1 MSIYDKLSI
10 DLDQSPIL
18 KAKIKV
24 IGVGGGGCNA
34 IQRMVEGNIQGVELI
49 AANTDAQA
57 LETIKVKNKIQL
69 GPNLTRGLGAGSNPE
84 RGKDAA
90 KESEEEIRNA
100 LKDSELIIVTCGMG
114 GGTGTGAAPVVARIA
129 KENGALVLG
138 IVTRPFDFE
147 ARTRM
152 EQALKG
158 IEEMRKNVDAIIV
171 IPNQKIYEIYP
182 QDIDIKAAFKKID
195 EVLFN
200 STRGISDIIN
210 LPGLIN
216 VDFADVRTIMK
227 DAGEALIGI
236 GRATGEAR
244 AKEAALQAIN
254 SPLLDGISI
263 EGAKGLLV
271 NITYGKGFTVQEM
284 KTISSTIQEYTGYD
298 VHLIQG
304 IVESPEETDEVS
316 VTVIATGFL
325 TNSEERKSSIPRMN
339 RFFETESPVR
349 NKNTQSQF
357 SYHTSVQTSKFP
369 KQAEQMKIEIAKPLT
384 IPKGEELKMYD
395 TPTFIRIAN
404 FPDTNI
410 RNTMSASQK
419 QTSHHYEEQNEIHLD
434 NKVKGV
440 DIFQLNHL
448 QPHRSII

>member
-1 MSIYDKLSI
+1 MSINDKLTI
-10 DLDQSPIL
+10 DLDQSQLL

-34 IQRMVEGNIQGVELI
+34 IQRMAEGKIQGVDLI

-57 LETIKVKNKIQL
+57 LATISVDNKIQL
-69 GPNLTRGLGAGSNPE
+69 GPSLTRGLGAGSNPDV
-84 RGKDAA
+84 GKDAA
-90 KESEEEIRNA
+90 KESEQEIRNA

-114 GGTGTGAAPVVARIA
+114 GGTGTGAAPIVARIA
-129 KENGALVLG
+129 KELGALVLG

-147 ARTRM
+147 AHTRID
-152 EQALKG
+152 QALKG

-171 IPNQKIYEIYP
+171 IPNQKIFDIYS
-182 QDIDIKAAFKKID
+182 QDIDIKVAFKKID

-210 LPGLIN
+210 LPGIIN
-216 VDFADVRTIMK
+216 VDFADVRTIMR

-271 NITYGKGFTVQEM
+271 NITYGKGFTMSEM
-284 KTISSTIQEYTGYD
+284 QTISNTIQEFTGFN
-298 VHLIQG
+298 VNLIQG
-304 IVESPEETDEVS
+304 IVEAQDETDEVS

-325 TNSEERKSSIPRMN
+325 RKSKENRVSTPEVEPMFGYEKSSRVGQINNSYNQRPQMQPR
-339 RFFETESPVR
+339 P
-349 NKNTQSQF
+349 
-357 SYHTSVQTSKFP
+357 FP
-369 KQAEQMKIEIAKPLT
+369 KQPEGFKIEMEKPLT

-395 TPTFIRIAN
+395 TPTVTRIAN
-404 FPDTNI
+404 FPDTPMRNNI
-410 RNTMSASQK
+410 TQTPK
-419 QTSHHYEEQNEIHLD
+419 QAVSYYEDQNEISLD
-434 NKVKGV
+434 GKVKGV

-448 QPHRSII
+448 QPHRSLI

>member
-1 MSIYDKLSI
+1 MSNNDKLTI
-10 DLDQSPIL
+10 DLDQSQLL

-34 IQRMVEGNIQGVELI
+34 IQRMAEGKIQGVELI

-57 LETIKVKNKIQL
+57 LATMAINNKIQL
-69 GPNLTRGLGAGSNPE
+69 GPSLTRGLGAGSNPE
-84 RGKDAA
+84 VGKDAA
-90 KESEEEIRNA
+90 KESENEIRNI
-100 LKDSELIIVTCGMG
+100 LKDSELTIVTCGMG

-147 ARTRM
+147 ARTRID
-152 EQALKG
+152 QALKG

-171 IPNQKIYEIYP
+171 IPNQKIFEIYP
-182 QDIDIKAAFKKID
+182 QEIDIKVAFKKID

-271 NITYGKGFTVQEM
+271 NITYGKGFSVNEM
-284 KTISSTIQEYTGYD
+284 QTISNTIQEFTGYD

-304 IVESPEETDEVS
+304 IVEAQEETDEVS

-325 TNSEERKSSIPRMN
+325 TNNNEKKIASPEMRPFFASEKPSK
-339 RFFETESPVR
+339 
-349 NKNTQSQF
+349 KNQVQNSF
-357 SYHTSVQTSKFP
+357 SFDTPIQPTKFP
-369 KQAEQMKIEIAKPLT
+369 KQAEQIKIALEKPLS

-395 TPTFIRIAN
+395 TPTVSRIAN
-404 FPDTNI
+404 FPDSGI
-410 RNTMSASQK
+410 RSSMSQTQK
-419 QTSHHYEEQNEIHLD
+419 QVPSYFEEHNEISLD

-448 QPHRSII
+448 QPHRSLI

>member
-1 MSIYDKLSI
+1 MSINDKLTI

-34 IQRMVEGNIQGVELI
+34 IQRMAEGNIQGVELI

-57 LETIKVKNKIQL
+57 LETITVKNKIQL

-138 IVTRPFDFE
+138 IVTRPFEFE

-152 EQALKG
+152 EQALRG

-171 IPNQKIYEIYP
+171 IPNQKIFEIYP
-182 QDIDIKAAFKKID
+182 QDIDIKSAFKKID

-236 GRATGEAR
+236 GRATGESR

-271 NITYGKGFTVQEM
+271 NITYGRGFTANEM

-325 TNSEERKSSIPRMN
+325 SNSGEKKTSTPHMN
-339 RFFETESPVR
+339 RFFEPEQPARTKQMQ
-349 NKNTQSQF
+349 NQF
-357 SYHTSVQTSKFP
+357 NYQPPLHTSKFP
-369 KQAEQMKIEIAKPLT
+369 KQVEQMRIEIAKPLS

-395 TPTFIRIAN
+395 TPTVMRIAN

-410 RNTMSASQK
+410 RNTMNNSPK
-419 QTSHHYEEQNEIHLD
+419 QSNSFYEEQNEVYLE

>member
-1 MSIYDKLSI
+1 MSNNDKLTI
-10 DLDQSPIL
+10 DLDQSQIL

-34 IQRMVEGNIQGVELI
+34 IQRMAEGKIQGVELI

-57 LETIKVKNKIQL
+57 LATMAINHKIQL
-69 GPNLTRGLGAGSNPE
+69 GPSLTRGLGAGSNPE
-84 RGKDAA
+84 VGKDAA
-90 KESEEEIRNA
+90 KESENEIRNA
-100 LKDSELIIVTCGMG
+100 LKDSELTIVTCGMG

-129 KENGALVLG
+129 KESGALVLG
-138 IVTRPFDFE
+138 IVTRPFEFE
-147 ARTRM
+147 ARTRID
-152 EQALKG
+152 QALKG
-158 IEEMRKNVDAIIV
+158 IEDMRKNVDAIIV
-171 IPNQKIYEIYP
+171 IPNQKIFEIYP
-182 QDIDIKAAFKKID
+182 QEIDIKVAFKKID

-254 SPLLDGISI
+254 SPLLDGVSI

-271 NITYGKGFTVQEM
+271 NITYGKGFTVNEM
-284 KTISSTIQEYTGYD
+284 QTISNTIQTYTGYD

-304 IVESPEETDEVS
+304 IVEAPEETDEIC

-325 TNSEERKSSIPRMN
+325 TNINEKKISAPEMKP
-339 RFFETESPVR
+339 FFEKEKPSRKPQLQNPYSFDTPIQP
-349 NKNTQSQF
+349 T
-357 SYHTSVQTSKFP
+357 KFP
-369 KQAEQMKIEIAKPLT
+369 KQAEQMKIAIEKPLF
-384 IPKGEELKMYD
+384 IPKGEELKMFD
-395 TPTFIRIAN
+395 TPTVSRIAN
-404 FPDTNI
+404 FPDAGI
-410 RNTMSASQK
+410 RSSMNQTQK
-419 QTSHHYEEQNEIHLD
+419 RVPSYYEEHNEISLD

-448 QPHRSII
+448 QPHRSLF

>member
-1 MSIYDKLSI
+1 MSINDKITI

-34 IQRMVEGNIQGVELI
+34 IQRMVDGNIQGVELI

-138 IVTRPFDFE
+138 IVTRPFEFE
-147 ARTRM
+147 ARTRT

-171 IPNQKIYEIYP
+171 IPNQKIFEIYP
-182 QDIDIKAAFKKID
+182 QDIDIKSAFKKID

-271 NITYGKGFTVQEM
+271 NITYGKGFTAHEM

-304 IVESPEETDEVS
+304 IVESPEETDEIS

-325 TNSEERKSSIPRMN
+325 TNSAEKKSQIPHMN
-339 RFFETESPVR
+339 RFFEPEQPIR
-349 NKNTQSQF
+349 NKQVNNQF
-357 SYHTSVQTSKFP
+357 NYHPSVQTSKFP
-369 KQAEQMKIEIAKPLT
+369 KQVEQMRIEIAKPIS

-395 TPTFIRIAN
+395 TPTVTRIAN
-404 FPDTNI
+404 FPDTSI
-410 RNTMSASQK
+410 RNSMNSTQK
-419 QTSHHYEEQNEIHLD
+419 NT
-434 NKVKGV
+434 
-440 DIFQLNHL
+440 
-448 QPHRSII
+448 

>member
-1 MSIYDKLSI
+1 MSNNDKLSI
-10 DLDQSPIL
+10 DLDQTQL
-18 KAKIKV
+18 HKAKIKV

-34 IQRMVEGNIQGVELI
+34 IQRMVEGKIQGVELI
-49 AANTDAQA
+49 GANTDAQA
-57 LETIKVKNKIQL
+57 LETLTIANKIQL

-84 RGKDAA
+84 IGRDAA
-90 KESEEEIRNA
+90 KESENEIRKA
-100 LKDSELIIVTCGMG
+100 LENSELIIVTCGMG
-114 GGTGTGAAPVVARIA
+114 GGTGTGAAPVVAKIA
-129 KENGALVLG
+129 RETGALVLG

-147 ARTRM
+147 ARIRIT
-152 EQALKG
+152 QAIKG

-171 IPNQKIYEIYP
+171 IPNQKIFDIYP
-182 QDIDIKAAFKKID
+182 QDVEIISAFKKID

-236 GRATGEAR
+236 GRASGENR

-271 NITYGKGFTVQEM
+271 NITYGKGFTAKEM
-284 KTISSTIQEYTGYD
+284 QTISNTIQEFTGSD

-304 IVESPEETDEVS
+304 IVQAAEETDEVS

-325 TNSEERKSSIPRMN
+325 ANKEKMSTPPTMNKFFDNEITTPRPKANNFTLNSPITP
-339 RFFETESPVR
+339 T
-349 NKNTQSQF
+349 
-357 SYHTSVQTSKFP
+357 KFP
-369 KQAEQMKIEIAKPLT
+369 KQQEIKIVVEKPLT
-384 IPKGEELKMYD
+384 IPKGEEVKTYD
-395 TPTFIRIAN
+395 TPTFMRIPN
-404 FPDTNI
+404 FPDKNLI
-410 RNTMSASQK
+410 VNVPKPNNQRQSAQDNS
-419 QTSHHYEEQNEIHLD
+419 SEISLET
-434 NKVKGV
+434 KMKGV
-440 DIFQLNHL
+440 DIFQINNL
-448 QPHRSII
+448 QRHRNFL